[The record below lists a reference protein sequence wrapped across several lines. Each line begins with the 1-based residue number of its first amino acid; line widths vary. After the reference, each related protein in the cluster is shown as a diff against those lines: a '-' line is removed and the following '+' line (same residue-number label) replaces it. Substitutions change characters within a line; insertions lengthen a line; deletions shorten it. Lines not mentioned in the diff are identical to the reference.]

1 MKKMNLNRLLL
12 LLSLAA
18 VPLQMAAAADV
29 PKAFSIARYQ
39 PMMERSPFAVAT
51 AVAAPAATP
60 NFAKDIYVSS
70 AMHSKEEDMVT
81 IASNTDKTF
90 KKYLTTKA
98 PVDGYGIASI
108 DWSDKV
114 GATKVTISKDGSV
127 ATIGFNEALLR
138 QPGPG
143 GANPPQPQPQT
154 KGAEQTQAAVPAAV
168 PIVPGAQPP
177 NAQPNS
183 IKPMPV
189 PALPQAPPPKV
200 RGVIPRNPASNAAVP
215 PAPQPN
221 TDKN

>member
-12 LLSLAA
+12 FFLVG
-18 VPLQMAAAADV
+18 VPLKMVSAEDI
-29 PKAFSIARYQ
+29 PKSFSIARYQ
-39 PMMERSPFAVAT
+39 PMMDRSPFAVAT

-60 NFAKDIYVSS
+60 NFAKDLYVAN
-70 AMHSKEEDMVT
+70 AMHSKDGDLVT
-81 IASNTDKTF
+81 IASSTDKNF
-90 KKYLTTKA
+90 KKYLTTNA
-98 PVDGYGIASI
+98 PVEGYSIASI

-114 GATKVTISKDGSV
+114 GATKVTIAKDGAF

-143 GANPPQPQPQT
+143 GQNVPAPPQT
-154 KGAEQTQAAVPAAV
+154 KQPEQVQAAVPAAV

-189 PALPQAPPPKV
+189 PVLPTAPPPRV
-200 RGVIPRNPASNAAVP
+200 RGVIPRNPAGNAVVP
-215 PAPQPN
+215 PPPN
-221 TDKN
+221 STEKN

>member
-12 LLSLAA
+12 LLSLAGL
-18 VPLQMAAAADV
+18 PLQMAAAEGL
-29 PKAFSIARYQ
+29 PKAFTIARYQ
-39 PMMERSPFAVAT
+39 PMMDRSPFAVAT

-60 NFAKDIYVSS
+60 NFAKDLYVTS

-81 IASNTDKTF
+81 ISSSTDKTF

-98 PVDGYGIASI
+98 PVDGYSIASI

-143 GANPPQPQPQT
+143 GQVPPQQTKQAEQPQ
-154 KGAEQTQAAVPAAV
+154 AVVPAAV

-177 NAQPNS
+177 NAQPNN

-189 PALPQAPPPKV
+189 PALPTTQPPRV
-200 RGVIPRNPASNAAVP
+200 RGVIPRNPAGNTAVP
-215 PAPQPN
+215 PPPN
-221 TDKN
+221 NTEKN

>member
-1 MKKMNLNRLLL
+1 MKKLNLNRLLL
-12 LLSLAA
+12 LLL
-18 VPLQMAAAADV
+18 VGIPLQMVPAENI
-29 PKAFSIARYQ
+29 PKAFSLARYQ
-39 PMMERSPFAVAT
+39 PMMDRSPFAVAT

-60 NFAKDIYVSS
+60 NFAKDLYVAS

-81 IASNTDKTF
+81 IASSTDKTF

-98 PVDGYGIASI
+98 PVDGYSIASI

-114 GATKVTISKDGSV
+114 GATKVTIAKDGSI

-143 GANPPQPQPQT
+143 GQPPAPGKQP
-154 KGAEQTQAAVPAAV
+154 EQTQAAVPAAV

-177 NAQPNS
+177 NAPPNA

-189 PALPQAPPPKV
+189 PALPTPPPRV
-200 RGVIPRNPASNAAVP
+200 RGVIPRNPAGNAV
-215 PAPQPN
+215 APQPQPPPN
-221 TDKN
+221 STEKN